1 MKMRTRK
8 IKDKIFT
15 IVSILAVIFITLPLA
30 HIIYTVVING
40 AQAINLEFL
49 TKLPKPPGEIGGGI
63 INAIEGTAVLVGLT
77 LLISFPP
84 GLLTGIYLSEYGKG
98 KHVNIIRD
106 IINTLSGLPSIVA
119 GLLAYTIIV
128 IKYGFS
134 AISGAFALSLLAI
147 PYIVRTSEEAIKM
160 VPNEIREA
168 GLALGLPKWKV
179 TLYLVL
185 GAARPRIIAGVLLA
199 TARIIG
205 EAAPLL
211 FTAFGSPH
219 HVTSLFEPVSAL
231 PLIIFIYAISPYKDW
246 HTKAWGAALV
256 LMIIV
261 LTINFA
267 VKYYMKRT
275 RI

>member
-1 MKMRTRK
+1 MKTSMRK
-8 IKDKIFT
+8 LKDKAFT
-15 IVSILAVIFITLPLA
+15 VVSLIALFIMIIPLA

-40 AQAINLEFL
+40 IQAINLDFL
-49 TKLPKPPGEIGGGI
+49 LSLPGPPGSEKGGI
-63 INAIEGTAVLVGLT
+63 VNALEGTAVLVFLT

-84 GLLTGIYLSEYGKG
+84 SLLAGIYLTEYGKG
-98 KHVNIIRD
+98 HHVDIIRD

-119 GLLAYTIIV
+119 GLLAYSLIV
-128 IKYGFS
+128 VVYGFS

-147 PYIVRTSEEAIKM
+147 PYMTRTAEEAIRS

-179 TLYLVL
+179 TWYLVV
-185 GAARPRIIAGVLLA
+185 GAARPRIVAGVLLA

-219 HVTSLFEPVSAL
+219 HFSTIYEPVSAL
-231 PLIIFIYAISPYKDW
+231 PLIIFIYAISPYDDW
-246 HTKAWGAALV
+246 HIKAWGAALI
-256 LMIIV
+256 LMIVV
-261 LTINFA
+261 LLINFA
-267 VKYYMKRT
+267 VKYYVR
-275 RI
+275 RSS